1 VSIIKAR
8 IKCGEHT
15 PPIMDENAMSAE
27 QADYFTQLQKQV
39 DEAYKVATFCR
50 SKSLDSR
57 DIVEIPQA
65 ADMAS
70 RVHQLLE
77 FLHERDTANQIRHL
91 TKKNEGD
98 REQVAID
105 ISRIVCMES
114 IVQNYSLDVAD
125 LERRFT
131 TKKKERTPAEIAVAI
146 YHGICAG
153 LAVITEGILV
163 APLEG
168 VVSCEIMENKD
179 GSKCLSVNYAGPI
192 RSAGGTGQ
200 AISVLLAD
208 YLRRDFGLEKPQIE
222 ANEVERYI
230 EEVMLYHNLQYKPSA
245 NEMRSICQTVPIYI
259 TGEGVGKEVSGG
271 RDLRRVPSNKVREG
285 MLLVLCEGMLLKAPK
300 LKKHTDRLKLDGWG
314 FLDAY
319 CQQTKEEDEIVEFKA
334 NEKYISDAVAGRPT
348 ISQPMAVGGFRL
360 RYGRSRG
367 AGLAA
372 TSIHPASMYA
382 TGNFIIPATQMK
394 IERPGKATVVSP
406 CTTIDGPYVQLKDG
420 SAKRIINKEEISED
434 ILKGQIMT
442 ESDEIKK
449 VWDLGEILIP
459 AGEFRENNHPLMP
472 SPYVKEWHEEVL
484 KGQGFTY
491 PQTFE
496 EALEQAKNE
505 EIPIAPEYV
514 AHFNDLTGE
523 EIETLCQNITV
534 DNESGEA
541 TVNKSCIELIYRL
554 NVNVKHENERYTL
567 YGDASKVLLHIHL
580 EGSKTEG
587 SSYDN
592 GLDYV
597 NSIASYRV
605 KPRVTYRI
613 GTRMAKP
620 EKVSRRE
627 MKPPIHGIIPVGHDI
642 SSRLIS
648 DAVKIGKKPLQI
660 GWRYAPE
667 YVKMEI
673 KAETIRQQAK
683 DGKNNPTWLT
693 TETICP
699 NSQLPTQFLYS
710 PTWSDPKSSWPV
722 YDFKTKSEEAGAI
735 VGYRSNKLKGVKG
748 LTSQEKFPEHMAKAL
763 LRHKHDLSVF
773 RDGTIRFDMV
783 DMTLT
788 HFKPAEIGLTIEA
801 CKELG
806 YDKDCYGQELVD
818 VQQIV
823 EMRVQ
828 DFVAPTSLKG
838 ELLKTAQFMDDL
850 LVRLYGDKPF
860 YSCNKGEDLVG
871 HLFATLAPHTS
882 GAILCRLIGF
892 SDIKGGYFH
901 PYSIA
906 GRRRNSDGD
915 IDCVILLLDCL
926 LNFSRAF
933 LSAHRGG
940 QMDAPLILTTRLNPS
955 EIDKEA
961 MNVDAGFSYGVDFYE
976 ATQNKILPK
985 ELDGLASFV
994 EHRLGTVEQY
1004 EGIGFTH
1011 DTDDIADGPKSN
1023 PYTSL
1028 PNMRSKVDAQ
1038 FQLGSLLVG
1047 VDNIDQSSRLLDR
1060 HLLRD
1065 MRGNIRAFG
1074 QQSIRCV
1081 KCNHSYRRPPL
1092 TKRCRQ
1098 IKDTT
1103 IQATCMGCGA
1113 LNPKNK
1119 EVCGECNHDL
1129 LVQEKC
1135 GGKLLLTVYPK
1146 SVSKY
1151 RDLMAHLI
1159 ETYGC
1164 SDYNK
1169 QKYEL
1174 FVDWLDDLFSSGNK
1188 QTTLSDYFK

>member
-1 VSIIKAR
+1 
-8 IKCGEHT
+8 
-15 PPIMDENAMSAE
+15 MDENAMSVE
-27 QADYFTQLQKQV
+27 QAEYFTKLQENV
-39 DEAYKVATFCR
+39 DLAYRVASACR
-50 SKSLDSR
+50 EKSLDATNV
-57 DIVEIPQA
+57 VEIPQA

-77 FLHERDTANQIRHL
+77 FLHERDTANQIRDL
-91 TKKNEGD
+91 TKKHEGD

-114 IVQNYSLDVAD
+114 VVQNYSLSLED
-125 LERRFT
+125 LERRFQS
-131 TKKKERTPAEIAVAI
+131 KKKERTPAEIALSV

-208 YLRRDFGLEKPQIE
+208 YLRRDFGLSKPQIE

-230 EEVMLYHNLQYKPSA
+230 EEVMLYPNLQYKPSA

-300 LKKHTDRLKLDGWG
+300 LKKHTDRLELDGWG

-319 CQQTKEEDEIVEFKA
+319 CQQTEEDDDIVEFKPKD
-334 NEKYISDAVAGRPT
+334 KYISDAVAGRPT

-406 CTTIDGPYVQLKDG
+406 CTEIDGPYVQLEDG
-420 SAKRIINKEEISED
+420 SAKRITTEKEIKED
-434 ILKGQIMT
+434 IL
-442 ESDEIKK
+442 ENEILTQSTAITK

-472 SPYVKEWHEEVL
+472 SPYVREWHQKVVEE
-484 KGQGFTY
+484 KGISY
-491 PQTFE
+491 PTSF
-496 EALEQAKNE
+496 EQAVQDSE
-505 EIPIAPEYV
+505 HHGIPIAPEYV

-523 EIETLCQNITV
+523 EMKTLCQHINLENQTV
-534 DNESGEA
+534 HPSQIDL
-541 TVNKSCIELIYRL
+541 VYRL
-554 NVNVKHENERYTL
+554 NINVSVVYGEYTL
-567 YGDASKVLLHIHL
+567 YGDASEVLLNITL
-580 EGSKTEG
+580 AGSKDKG
-587 SSYDN
+587 SWVEKN
-592 GLDYV
+592 GLDFV
-597 NSIASYRV
+597 NHHASYVV

-627 MKPPIHGIIPVGHDI
+627 MKPPIHGLIPVGHDI
-642 SSRLIS
+642 SSRLINE
-648 DAVKIGKKPLQI
+648 AVKVGKKHIQM
-660 GWRYAPE
+660 GWRYSPE

-673 KAETIRQQAK
+673 KPETIRQQAK
-683 DGKNNPTWLT
+683 EGKNNPTWLT

-699 NSQLPTQFLYS
+699 NSQLPTEFLYS
-710 PTWSDPKSSWPV
+710 PSWNDPKSSWPL
-722 YDFKTKSEEAGAI
+722 YDFKGKWEEAGVVA
-735 VGYRSNKLKGVKG
+735 GYRSNKIKGVKG
-748 LTSQEKFPEHMAKAL
+748 LTSQEKFPEHMVKAL
-763 LRHKHDLSVF
+763 LRHKHELSVF

-788 HFKPAEIGLTIEA
+788 HFKPKELGLTVQDCIG
-801 CKELG
+801 LG
-806 YDKDCYGQELVD
+806 YDKDCYGEPLKEET
-818 VQQIV
+818 QIV
-823 EMRVQ
+823 EMKVQ
-828 DFVAPTSLKG
+828 DFVAPSSLKG
-838 ELLKTAQFMDDL
+838 ELLKTARFMDDL
-850 LVRLYGDKPF
+850 LVRFYGETPF
-860 YSCNKGEDLVG
+860 YSCNKAEDLVG

-926 LNFSRAF
+926 INFSRSF
-933 LSAHRGG
+933 LSANRGG

-961 MNVDAGFSYGVDFYE
+961 MNVDAGFSYGIPFYE
-976 ATQNKILPK
+976 ATQDKIHPK
-985 ELDGLASFV
+985 ELDKLASFI
-994 EHRLGTVEQY
+994 EQRLGTVEQY

-1011 DTDDIADGPKSN
+1011 DTVDIADGPKHN

-1038 FQLGSLLVG
+1038 FQLGALLHG

-1074 QQSIRCV
+1074 QQKVRCV
-1081 KCNHSYRRPPL
+1081 KCNHIYRRPPL
-1092 TKRCRQ
+1092 ANRCRQ
-1098 IKDTT
+1098 IKDTK
-1103 IQATCMGCGA
+1103 IQSVCMACGMN
-1113 LNPKNK
+1113 NPKQK
-1119 EVCGECNHDL
+1119 ESCEGCDESMVVE
-1129 LVQEKC
+1129 EKC
-1135 GGKLLLTVYPK
+1135 GGKLTLTVYPK

-1151 RDLMAHLI
+1151 KELMAHLI

-1169 QKYEL
+1169 QKYAL
-1174 FVDWLDDLFSSGNK
+1174 FVEWLDDLFSSGNK
-1188 QTTLSDYFK
+1188 QATLSDFF